1 MRFCLFIRLIC
12 FFTFAAGIAPAAAQG
27 SATLG
32 PDVAV
37 LEITFGRERERQRVV
52 LGLFDTAAP
61 RTVENFKELIERRFY
76 NGMRFHRAFPNSLV
90 QTGDPLSR
98 HGQMELSGTG
108 GPGYTVPAE
117 IRLPLNKGAVA
128 TARLPDRTNPSRASN
143 GSQFFVCLEA
153 MPQLDGNYTV
163 FGEVLEGMEVLERV
177 SNTRTNSNDFPL
189 EKIIIRRVTLEPR
202 HAPEP
207 P

>member
-1 MRFCLFIRLIC
+1 MRFCFFIRLIC
-12 FFTFAAGIAPAAAQG
+12 FVAFVAGIAPAAGQ
-27 SATLG
+27 SATTLG
-32 PDVAV
+32 PEVAV

-52 LGLFDTAAP
+52 LGLFDAAAP
-61 RTVENFKELIERRFY
+61 QTVENFKELIGRRFY

-108 GPGYTVPAE
+108 GPGYTIPAE
-117 IRLPLNKGAVA
+117 IRLPLIKGAIA

-153 MPQLDGNYTV
+153 MPHLDGQYTV